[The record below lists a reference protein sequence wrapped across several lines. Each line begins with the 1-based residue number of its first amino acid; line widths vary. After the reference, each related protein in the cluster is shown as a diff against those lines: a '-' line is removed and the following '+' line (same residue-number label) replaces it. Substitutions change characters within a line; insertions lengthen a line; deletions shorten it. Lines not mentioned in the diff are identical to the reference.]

1 MQNYKIIDCHILV
14 TQIYK
19 DQNIILYTC
28 ISVYCIYVFAISSCT
43 VNHLV
48 YINVVLHLQLLGN
61 SLLIIRSHSD
71 ILLWERESWI
81 MNQMQCIYSLGIYK
95 FLISILKYMRG
106 ICNMYIYIISSF
118 ELAKHI
124 YDIINIISII
134 SI

>member
-71 ILLWERESWI
+71 ILL
-81 MNQMQCIYSLGIYK
+81 
-95 FLISILKYMRG
+95 
-106 ICNMYIYIISSF
+106 
-118 ELAKHI
+118 
-124 YDIINIISII
+124 
-134 SI
+134 